1 MADYYYGRMGSL
13 VWMDGSTE
21 RTIARVTDWSIET
34 TVDVVE
40 AQAMDMDSK
49 RRFPIA
55 NSSTGSC
62 TALYYR
68 TQKENEIFNLVTTA
82 MKTKSGTVSQ
92 SDRLTLRLKTDSNN
106 SLDVL
111 ECKVYVTSSSIR
123 CATSEMT
130 TVSLSFTVDEMENV
144 FDRSV

>member
-40 AQAMDMDSK
+40 AQAMDMNSK

-68 TQKENEIFNLVTTA
+68 GQKENEIFNLLTTA
-82 MKTKSGTVSQ
+82 MKTKSDSVSQ
-92 SDRLTLRLKTDSNN
+92 SDRLTLRLKTDSAI
-106 SLDVL
+106 SQDVL
-111 ECKVYVTSSSIR
+111 ECKVYVTSASVR

-130 TVSLSFTVDEMENV
+130 TVALSFTVDEMENV
-144 FDRSV
+144 FDRSA